1 MSKHK
6 QNNDGIYFLGE
17 SSVDVTGS
25 QYLVQFGDKKIL
37 LECGLYQSKSNS
49 YLDSYK
55 INSKKFAFK
64 PDEIDYLF
72 VAHPHID
79 HCGLI
84 PRLVA
89 QGFNGKIIATTKT
102 AAVMKSLLFNCA
114 FIVADEARIL
124 SKRYN
129 RNYSPIYSEDDVSKT
144 LQLIETY
151 DDYNTIICLDDNVSF
166 QWLHNSHCVGAAQL
180 QLVLSNEL
188 KTKKILYTSDLGSI
202 NTRNHY
208 VINTEIP
215 SMFNDITIM
224 ESTYGDK
231 QKVNR
236 KTRDFDIEHL
246 RVAVETV
253 LERNGTGSSEYLSAN
268 SVNGLIRDGA
278 ESFSFS
284 INS

>member
-102 AAVMKSLLFNCA
+102 AAVMRSLLFNCA

-166 QWLHNSHCVGAAQL
+166 Q
-180 QLVLSNEL
+180 
-188 KTKKILYTSDLGSI
+188 
-202 NTRNHY
+202 
-208 VINTEIP
+208 
-215 SMFNDITIM
+215 
-224 ESTYGDK
+224 
-231 QKVNR
+231 
-236 KTRDFDIEHL
+236 
-246 RVAVETV
+246 
-253 LERNGTGSSEYLSAN
+253 
-268 SVNGLIRDGA
+268 
-278 ESFSFS
+278 
-284 INS
+284 